1 MTATSAKRAPSAVV
15 RRSRAIGFGADDGA
29 PQGQCLIA
37 IGRVQSPTRVAGALG
52 ALLALVA
59 VIAVVLAG
67 YDPPPSLP
75 TSVDSGRNGY
85 LALREWLDE
94 SGIATASHR
103 RQWDVLEEYGNGNLL
118 VVTTP
123 QRQRLR
129 RGEAANVGQWVA
141 DGNALLLMAALNDTP
156 DWALAAPALHSF
168 EDDLEAL
175 AALRFEA
182 RQVDGEPLEVG
193 AEGEEVRLE
202 MDAVEAHP
210 LAAGVSTLAGFTDG
224 PASVWQVAA
233 AHEDL
238 RLRVAVDRQHGT
250 DAFWHI
256 PLGRGHVFV
265 SALGSPFTNRAIAEA
280 DNAILF
286 ANLVRHH
293 LGPGKAVIFDD
304 VHQGLSALYGPVDFY
319 RDPRLHVSIAFV
331 LALWFLYMVG
341 TWNRLAPVR
350 EAPEDPGQQD
360 FVRAVGGFLARK
372 LTPVDTGRMMFAS
385 WFSALTGRPT
395 PFEQPPWGRL
405 EDNPLADEAQLTA
418 LKEAHARLRAGRKVP
433 LRQLHNRIRQL
444 RTAIGGVS

>member
-1 MTATSAKRAPSAVV
+1 MARDRLTT
-15 RRSRAIGFGADDGA
+15 
-29 PQGQCLIA
+29 
-37 IGRVQSPTRVAGALG
+37 ALG

-59 VIAVVLAG
+59 VIAVMLAG

-85 LALREWLDE
+85 SALREWLGE

-103 RQWDVLEEYGNGNLL
+103 RQWQALEEYGNGNLF
-118 VVTTP
+118 VVTLP

-129 RGEAANVGQWVA
+129 HGEAANIGQWVA

-156 DWALAAPALHSF
+156 DWSLAAPALRFF

-182 RQVDGEPLEVG
+182 REVDGEPLQVG

-202 MDAVEAHP
+202 LDAVEAHP

-233 AHEDL
+233 AHEDV
-238 RLRVAVDRQHGT
+238 RLRMAVDRQHGT

-256 PLGRGHVFV
+256 PLGRGHIFV
-265 SALGSPFTNRAIAEA
+265 SALGSLFTNRAIAEA
-280 DNAILF
+280 DNAVLF

-293 LGPGKAVIFDD
+293 LAPGRAVIFDD
-304 VHQGLSALYGPVDFY
+304 MHQGLSALYDPADFF
-319 RDPRLHVSIAFV
+319 RDPRLYASIAFV

-350 EAPEDPGQQD
+350 DAQEEPSQQD

-372 LTPVDTGRMMFAS
+372 LSSVDVGRMMFAS
-385 WFSALTGRPT
+385 WFSALQGRPT
-395 PFEQPPWGRL
+395 RFEQPPWGRL
-405 EDNPLADEAQLTA
+405 EDNPLADEAQLTE
-418 LKEAHARLRAGRKVP
+418 LKEAHARLRAGRRVR
-433 LRQLHNRIRQL
+433 LRQLHNRIRRL
-444 RTAIGGVS
+444 RAATGGGS